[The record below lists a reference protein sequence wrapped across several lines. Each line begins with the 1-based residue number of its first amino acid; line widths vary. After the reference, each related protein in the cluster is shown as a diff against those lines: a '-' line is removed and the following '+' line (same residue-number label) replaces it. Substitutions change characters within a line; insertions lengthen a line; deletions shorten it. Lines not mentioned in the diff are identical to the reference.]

1 MSTQIQGNDS
11 GHSRA
16 IYSAAGL
23 PAVGTSLIKKKL
35 KLLKGFI
42 VLTGILSVVTLP
54 EAEASGAR
62 VYSGLEVFLSRYT
75 DIVAGKRVGLI
86 TNPTGVDANLNAT
99 VDIFRQH
106 PRINLVALFAPEHGI
121 RGDVRAGEHV
131 KGGRDAQTGLPVHS
145 LYGSGGH
152 RPSREALSQIDVLV
166 YDIQDVG
173 SRAYTY
179 IWHLAECMSAAA
191 ESGKT
196 VIVLDRPDI
205 FGGQV
210 VDGPVAEKKYL
221 SFIGLYPVPRVYGMT
236 VGELARYL
244 NTEEGIRCKLQ
255 IVPMLNFRRGLSW
268 RDTGLPWVPTSPHIP
283 SPEAALCFAA
293 TGTIGEIGCV
303 SIGIG
308 YTLPFQAV
316 AAPWMDADRT
326 ASELNGLQL
335 PGVRFKPIHYKP
347 FYAAYAEKNIQG
359 VQIHVTDP
367 AMFRPTTTEVAII
380 CHLRDSYPGS
390 SRFVWRQDKHA
401 IFDKA
406 MGTSSV
412 RRMLQ
417 GGIPYRRIAASW
429 EVPLSEFRTKRE
441 KYLIYK

>member
-1 MSTQIQGNDS
+1 MSIFPV
-11 GHSRA
+11 
-16 IYSAAGL
+16 L
-23 PAVGTSLIKKKL
+23 PLQDVG
-35 KLLKGFI
+35 
-42 VLTGILSVVTLP
+42 
-54 EAEASGAR
+54 ASGAR
-62 VYSGLEVFLSRYT
+62 VYSGLEVFLSKYT
-75 DIVAGKRVGLI
+75 DIVAGKRVGLM
-86 TNPTGVDANLNAT
+86 TNPTGVDARLNAT
-99 VDIFRQH
+99 VDLFGQH
-106 PRINLVALFAPEHGI
+106 PKIKLVALFAPEHGI
-121 RGDVRAGEHV
+121 RGDIRAGEHV
-131 KGGRDAQTGLPVHS
+131 KGGRDSQTGLPVHS

-152 RPSREALSQIDVLV
+152 RPSKAALSEIDVLV

-191 ESGKT
+191 ESGTT

-210 VDGPVAEKKYL
+210 VDGPVAERKYL

-244 NTEEGIRCKLQ
+244 NTEENIRCKLQ
-255 IVPMLNFRRGLSW
+255 IVPMLNYRRGMSW
-268 RDTGLPWVPTSPHIP
+268 RETGLPWVPTSPHIP

-303 SIGIG
+303 SVGVG
-308 YTLPFQAV
+308 YTLPFQTIG
-316 AAPWMDADRT
+316 APWMNADRT
-326 ASELNGLQL
+326 AAELNRLQL

-347 FYAAYAEKNIQG
+347 FYAAYAEKSIQG
-359 VQIHVTDP
+359 IQIHVVDP
-367 AMFRPTTTEVAII
+367 AGFRPATTEVAII
-380 CHLRDSYPGS
+380 CHLRDSYSGS
-390 SRFVWRQDKHA
+390 SRFAWRQDKYG

-417 GGIPYRRIAASW
+417 GGSTYQDIAGSWNAGLREFCRR
-429 EVPLSEFRTKRE
+429 RE

>member
-1 MSTQIQGNDS
+1 MLGSFTMQE
-11 GHSRA
+11 
-16 IYSAAGL
+16 
-23 PAVGTSLIKKKL
+23 T
-35 KLLKGFI
+35 
-42 VLTGILSVVTLP
+42 
-54 EAEASGAR
+54 EASGAR
-62 VYSGLEVFLSRYT
+62 VYTGLEVFLARYT
-75 DIVAGKRVGLI
+75 DIVAGRRVGLM
-86 TNPTGVDANLNAT
+86 TNPTGVDAELNAT
-99 VDIFRQH
+99 VDLFRSN
-106 PRINLVALFAPEHGI
+106 PKINLVALFAPEHGI

-131 KGGRDAQTGLPVHS
+131 KGGRDALTGLPVHS
-145 LYGSGGH
+145 LYGGAGH

-210 VDGPVAEKKYL
+210 VDGPVSEKEYL

-244 NTEEGIRCKLQ
+244 NAEEKIGCKLQ
-255 IVPMLNFRRGLSW
+255 VVPMMNYRRGMSW
-268 RDTGLPWVPTSPHIP
+268 RQTGLPWVPTSPHIP

-293 TGTIGEIGCV
+293 TGTIGEIGSV

-308 YTLPFQAV
+308 YTLPFQTI
-316 AAPWMDADRT
+316 AAPWIDANKTT
-326 ASELNGLQL
+326 AALNSLKL
-335 PGVRFKPIHYKP
+335 PGVRFKPINYKP
-347 FYAAYAEKNIQG
+347 FYAAYAERDVQG
-359 VQIHVTDP
+359 FQIHVTDP
-367 AMFRPTTTEVAII
+367 SSFLPATTEVAII
-380 CHLRDSYPGS
+380 CHLRDNYSGQ
-390 SRFVWRQDKHA
+390 SRFVWREDKYA

-412 RRMLQ
+412 RR
-417 GGIPYRRIAASW
+417 GIQSGNSYPQIVRAWNAG
-429 EVPLSEFRTKRE
+429 LAGFRNKRE